1 MPTTED
7 NVAERMRSLAALAFS
22 ESDYEA
28 AQLYADAWALAAPQ
42 SADAWHALA
51 AAHAKQK
58 SFRPARECL
67 ARVVAVEPRRIGA
80 WVDMAEACIAVLDY
94 KGAADALQRALNLD
108 PNGDDP
114 AGRRAR
120 AITGRTL
127 TKLRALKPQN

>member
-1 MPTTED
+1 MTD
-7 NVAERMRSLAALAFS
+7 NAQVGKRMRALTSIAFS
-22 ESDYEA
+22 ENDFEA
-28 AQLYADAWALAAPQ
+28 AQVYADAWSIAEPR

-67 ARVVAVEPRRIGA
+67 ARVVAFEPKRIGA
-80 WVDMAEACIAVLDY
+80 WVDMAEACIATLDY
-94 KGAADALQRALNLD
+94 KGAAEALKTAMTLD

-127 TKLRALKPQN
+127 TKLRSLAPKN